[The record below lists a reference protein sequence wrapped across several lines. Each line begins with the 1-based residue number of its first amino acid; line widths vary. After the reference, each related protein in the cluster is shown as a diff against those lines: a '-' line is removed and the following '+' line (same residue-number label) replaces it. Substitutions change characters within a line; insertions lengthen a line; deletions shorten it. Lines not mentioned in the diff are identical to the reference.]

1 MTYTDASKRAV
12 AKYRK
17 EKRARMELEMSPE
30 EMEILKKAA
39 EKTQESRSGLIRRLI
54 REEAGK
60 LGLTV
65 REN

>member
-30 EMEILKKAA
+30 EMEVLKKTA
-39 EKTQESRSGLIRRLI
+39 EKTRESRSGLIRRLI
-54 REEAGK
+54 REAAEK
-60 LGLTV
+60 LNIV
-65 REN
+65 